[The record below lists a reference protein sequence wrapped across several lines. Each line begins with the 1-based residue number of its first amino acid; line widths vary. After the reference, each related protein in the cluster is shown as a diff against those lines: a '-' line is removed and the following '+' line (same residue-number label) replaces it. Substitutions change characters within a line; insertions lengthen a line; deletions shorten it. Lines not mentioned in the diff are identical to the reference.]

1 MGRAV
6 GEIAMGILD
15 VAIIVSG
22 IVLAAWLVDSR
33 RSGS

>member
-1 MGRAV
+1 MARA
-6 GEIAMGILD
+6 ESITMGIID
-15 VAIIVSG
+15 VAIIISG